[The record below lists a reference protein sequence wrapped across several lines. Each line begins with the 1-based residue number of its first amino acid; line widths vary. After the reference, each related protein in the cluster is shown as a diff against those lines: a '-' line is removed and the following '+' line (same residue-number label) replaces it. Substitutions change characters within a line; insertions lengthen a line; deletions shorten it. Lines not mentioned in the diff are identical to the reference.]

1 MTPDDLLTTTRSV
14 RKRLDLTRP
23 VPLELVREC
32 LEIALQAPS
41 GSNRQG
47 WHWIVVTDAEH
58 RAKIG
63 EYYRR
68 AWDAYA
74 GSGSSAGELFVDD
87 PERAEVQRRVG
98 ESAAYLAEH
107 LHEVPVLVIPCI
119 ETDSAKLE
127 AENQAGLWGSILPA
141 AWSYMLAAR
150 TRGLG
155 SAWTSL
161 HLRYEREVAE
171 LLGIPDTVRQAALL
185 PTAYVTGETFRP
197 APRQP
202 LRRVLHV
209 DGW

>member
-202 LRRVLHV
+202 LWRVLHV